1 MDEIVR
7 AVQACPSGALGL
19 AVEERVARERADQN
33 REQSIEVSKDG
44 PYRIT
49 GGIRLFDGH
58 RRPVVR
64 NAGASLEHY
73 SLCRCGHSQN
83 KPFCSGM
90 HWYVEFAD
98 PPLSDE
104 PSLFEWAGG
113 FTALR
118 RMTRLFYE
126 KHVPEEPL
134 LAPLFADMSPDHPER
149 VAAWLGETFG
159 GPQRYTDDY
168 GGYDRMV
175 SQHLGKAIREE
186 QRPRWASLMVQ
197 SADEA
202 GLPADP
208 EFRAAFVSYIEW
220 GTRVAVENSTPGAT
234 PPQHMPVPRWW
245 WVCEATPGSRVSALA
260 TDHDAGEEQEPVTL
274 PGPEEAPASPA
285 TSSRCSARRIARRCA
300 SPSTS
305 GPTTT

>member
-1 MDEIVR
+1 
-7 AVQACPSGALGL
+7 
-19 AVEERVARERADQN
+19 
-33 REQSIEVSKDG
+33 
-44 PYRIT
+44 
-49 GGIRLFDGH
+49 
-58 RRPVVR
+58 
-64 NAGASLEHY
+64 
-73 SLCRCGHSQN
+73 
-83 KPFCSGM
+83 M

-118 RMTRLFYE
+118 RMTHLFYE

-186 QRPRWASLMVQ
+186 QRARWASLMVQ

-208 EFRAAFVSYIEW
+208 EFRAAFVSYLEW
-220 GTRVAVENSTPGAT
+220 GRACRSNSTPGRRPHSTCRCRAGGGSAS
-234 PPQHMPVPRWW
+234 H
-245 WVCEATPGSRVSALA
+245 PGSRVSALA
-260 TDHDAGEEQEPVTL
+260 PDRRRRAGTRDAARPR
-274 PGPEEAPASPA
+274 ARASPA
-285 TSSRCSARRIARRCA
+285 HIKPLFRTKDRQAMRFAFDLWSHDDVSRNADAILARLRAGTMPCDGAWPPERIDAFERWMTA
-300 SPSTS
+300 GTP
-305 GPTTT
+305 P

>member
-1 MDEIVR
+1 
-7 AVQACPSGALGL
+7 
-19 AVEERVARERADQN
+19 
-33 REQSIEVSKDG
+33 
-44 PYRIT
+44 
-49 GGIRLFDGH
+49 
-58 RRPVVR
+58 
-64 NAGASLEHY
+64 
-73 SLCRCGHSQN
+73 
-83 KPFCSGM
+83 M
-90 HWYVEFAD
+90 HWYVEFHD

-118 RMTRLFYE
+118 RMTHIFYE

-134 LAPLFADMSPDHPER
+134 LAPLFAAMSPDHPDR

-159 GPQRYTDDY
+159 GPPLYTDTY

-175 SQHLGKAIREE
+175 SQHLGKDLGEE
-186 QRPRWASLMVQ
+186 QRARWASLMIR

-202 GLPADP
+202 GLPTDP

-220 GTRVAVENSTPGAT
+220 GTRIAVENSAPGAR

-260 TDHDAGEEQEPVTL
+260 TDHDAGEDEQPVQL
-274 PGPEEAPASPA
+274 PAPDETPSFSAHIKPLFRTKDRQAMRFSFDLWSHDDVSRNADAILARLRAGTMPCDGAWPPERTDAF
-285 TSSRCSARRIARRCA
+285 ARWVAA
-300 SPSTS
+300 GTP
-305 GPTTT
+305 P